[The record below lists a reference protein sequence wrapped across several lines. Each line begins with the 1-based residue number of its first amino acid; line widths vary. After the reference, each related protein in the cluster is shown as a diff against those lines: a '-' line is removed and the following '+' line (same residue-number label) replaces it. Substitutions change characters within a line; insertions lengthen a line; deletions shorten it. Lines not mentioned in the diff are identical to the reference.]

1 MTFDPEMVTAY
12 IDALSTPRR
21 DDAYHALLDL
31 GVAALPFIDAAVRSE
46 TTPSVRATLIDI
58 AWRTGSNRALP
69 MLARCLQDDDASV
82 WKAALDG
89 LVTLAD
95 WRSLEVL
102 LAAKVEAARDKLPR
116 IDEAIEQIRARM
128 QQGPRG

>member
-1 MTFDPEMVTAY
+1 MTLEPEMITAY
-12 IDALSTPRR
+12 IEALSTPRR
-21 DDAYHALLDL
+21 DSAYHALLDL
-31 GVAALPFIDAAVRSE
+31 GAAALPFLDAAMQNE
-46 TTPSVRATLIDI
+46 TTSSVRATLIDI

-69 MLARCLQDDDASV
+69 MLARCLQDDDATV